1 MIISAKEMADKSDDE
16 QLKQDIFA
24 IGVKELELWKIA
36 VKSDKKLFDSLFQ
49 LIFSNEKRLAWRSCW
64 IIDTA
69 SEDFPEIL
77 VDKLPE
83 IITGLIATNDG
94 SLKRHFTRI
103 LCRYTIPED
112 FLGVTV
118 NRCFELLGPS
128 EAAAVRVNSM
138 QLLFNISQDLPD
150 LQGELISVIENLV
163 EEGGSAGFMN
173 RAAKLIRKLH
183 S

>member
-1 MIISAKEMADKSDDE
+1 MADKSDDE

-83 IITGLIATNDG
+83 IITGLIATFPAP
-94 SLKRHFTRI
+94 R
-103 LCRYTIPED
+103 
-112 FLGVTV
+112 
-118 NRCFELLGPS
+118 
-128 EAAAVRVNSM
+128 
-138 QLLFNISQDLPD
+138 
-150 LQGELISVIENLV
+150 
-163 EEGGSAGFMN
+163 
-173 RAAKLIRKLH
+173 
-183 S
+183 